1 MTIPATHYTRNFSR
15 RELACKCGC
24 KPTPTGI
31 DANLQRLAN
40 ALQELRDLAGVPLV
54 VTSGYRC
61 PRHNQAIKG
70 ARSSQHTLGLAA
82 DVWSKYM
89 TPAELADLAERVPA
103 FANGGIG
110 RYSRWVHV
118 DIRSGKAR
126 W

>member
-1 MTIPATHYTRNFSR
+1 MMSKPTHYTRNFSR
-15 RELACKCGC
+15 REMACKCGC
-24 KPTPTGI
+24 SVPTGI

-61 PRHNQAIKG
+61 PRHNEAIKG
-70 ARSSQHTLGLAA
+70 ARASQHTLGLAA
-82 DVWSKYM
+82 DIWSKYL
-89 TPAELADLAERVPA
+89 TPQELYDLAEKIPA

-110 RYSRWVHV
+110 KYSRWIHV
-118 DIRSGKAR
+118 DVRNGRAR